1 MEGVTMGTTTGNRRR
16 DGFTLVELL
25 VVIAIIG
32 ALAGLL
38 APNIINARRQA
49 ARTQCLNNIK
59 GIGAMC
65 LSFSQE
71 TKNRGLLPFGK
82 GKSPL
87 AYESLQTL
95 VDAYKGELKPEQFV
109 CPESLDGIAEKD
121 ESNYFTLDEDTCSY
135 AYLKTKKKN
144 IASSSTILVAD
155 DSVKDEES
163 GVDENHSDG
172 VNVYYLVNS
181 AKFLEKSEEFP
192 DSDLPKGLVG
202 NSG

>member
-1 MEGVTMGTTTGNRRR
+1 MGNTTGNRRR

-38 APNIINARRQA
+38 APNIINAHRQA
-49 ARTQCLNNIK
+49 ARAQCLNNIK
-59 GIGAMC
+59 GIGQMC

-71 TKNRGLLPFGK
+71 KSRGSLPFGK

-95 VDAYKGELKPEQFV
+95 VDAYKDEIKPEQFV
-109 CPESLDGIAEKD
+109 CPESHATPAEKD

-155 DSVKDEES
+155 DSVKDEEA
-163 GVDENHSDG
+163 GVDENHKDG
-172 VNVYYLVNS
+172 VNVYYLDNS

-192 DSDLPKGLVG
+192 DTDLPKGLVG
-202 NSG
+202 NAG